1 MRFRKEFEMPLNK
14 SSTVV
19 ATIELSEENCLE
31 QIVVHPIS
39 DFNKNDYATISV
51 TWGDQELFKGEL
63 KADGMVIDLEQCL
76 LGTKDKDLVVSLE
89 CLSLWSALTGDTSGL
104 DYAENY
110 WTKFSLVFIDNVV
123 SFQEIEEFDDNFV
136 NQYL

>member
-1 MRFRKEFEMPLNK
+1 MRFKKEFEMPINK

-39 DFNKNDYATISV
+39 GFNKNDYATILV
-51 TWGDQELFKGEL
+51 TWGDQEIYKGEL
-63 KADGMVIDLEQCL
+63 KSDGMVIDLPQCL
-76 LGTKDKDLVVSLE
+76 LGTDKELVVSLE

-110 WTKFSLVFIDNVV
+110 WAKFSLVFIDNVV
-123 SFQEIEEFDDNFV
+123 TTHETEEFDSDFV

>member
-1 MRFRKEFEMPLNK
+1 MRFKKEFEMPMNK

-39 DFNKNDYATISV
+39 DFNKNDYATISI
-51 TWGDQELFKGEL
+51 TWGDKELFKGEL
-63 KADGMVIDLEQCL
+63 KSDGMVIDLEQCL
-76 LGTKDKDLVVSLE
+76 LGTDKELVVSLE
-89 CLSLWSALTGDTSGL
+89 CLSLWSALTGDSSGL

-110 WTKFSLVFIDNVV
+110 WCKFSLMFIDNQV
-123 SFQEIEEFDDNFV
+123 SMQEIDEFDADF
-136 NQYL
+136 QSLWS